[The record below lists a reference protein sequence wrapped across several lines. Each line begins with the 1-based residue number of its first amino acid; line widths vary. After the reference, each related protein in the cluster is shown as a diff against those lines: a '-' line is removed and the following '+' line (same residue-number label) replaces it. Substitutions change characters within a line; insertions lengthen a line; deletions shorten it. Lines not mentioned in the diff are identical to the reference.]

1 MGTADTAAALTA
13 FERRGAGT
21 NAERRAALWL
31 ASELRAARREAALET
46 FWCRPNWALAHAW
59 HAVLGVAGSLLSVTS
74 PQVGGAVIL
83 LALVSLVADALT
95 GISLG
100 RRLTPE
106 RASQNVVS
114 AAGIDSPTA
123 RLIITSNYDAG
134 RMGLVYR
141 SPVRRLAARLNRLS
155 GGRAPGWQGWLALAF
170 ICVLA
175 TAIVRDSG
183 TSSTRIDV
191 LQLIPT
197 AALVIAAALLLEL
210 AASPYGPSSGDNGS
224 GMAIALAVAR
234 ALDISPPRRLGIVVV
249 LQGAGDGAMIGLS
262 RYLRSRRGESTAAN
276 TIVLGIGASGGGHP
290 RVWTSDGPLIP
301 LRFDRRLRQLAARA
315 AGPISGPQPAAPGT
329 EPHAAGPRA
338 ELRATVHRG
347 RGLSPAFPAR
357 FAGLPAIAIG
367 CLDGDGLVP
376 RSHQP
381 TDVPEALDQSSLDR
395 LLELALALVD
405 AIDADLER
413 TATDRAAASRTAA

>member
-1 MGTADTAAALTA
+1 MGTADTAAALST

-31 ASELRAARREAALET
+31 ASELRAARREAAVET
-46 FWCRPNWALAHAW
+46 FWCRPSWALAHAW

-74 PQVGGAVIL
+74 PEVGGAVIL

-114 AAGIDSPTA
+114 AAGIESPAA

-141 SPVRRLAARLNRLS
+141 PPVRRLAARLNRLS
-155 GGRAPGWQGWLALAF
+155 GGRAPGWQGWLALAL
-170 ICVLA
+170 IGVLA

-183 TSSTRIDV
+183 TSSTTIDV

-210 AASPYGPSSGDNGS
+210 AASPYGPSAGDNGS
-224 GMAIALAVAR
+224 GTAIALAVAR
-234 ALDISPPRRLGIVVV
+234 ALDVSPPRRLGVEVV
-249 LQGAGDGAMIGLS
+249 LQGASDAAMIGLN

-276 TIVLGIGASGGGHP
+276 PVVLGIGASGGGHP

-315 AGPISGPQPAAPGT
+315 AGHP
-329 EPHAAGPRA
+329 
-338 ELRATVHRG
+338 ELRANMHRG

-357 FAGLPAIAIG
+357 FVGLPAIAIG

-376 RSHQP
+376 RAHQP
-381 TDVPEALDQSSLDR
+381 TDRPEALDQSSLDR